1 MVSVKYLGLYDYRPS
16 IPAAIVFA
24 ILFGITT
31 GFHLFQLI
39 KTRCWFLVTFVIGGF
54 LECIGYIARAYSSTQ
69 YPDYTMGPELIAYI
83 FILVAP
89 ALLAASIYMELGRI
103 MIMTDGDNYSL
114 IRRTWLT
121 KIFVVGDIAS
131 FVIQF
136 IGAAML
142 SKQTASAVETGENFM
157 KFGVLVQILFFG
169 FFVITAA
176 IFHMRFN
183 KSGSTRRWATPWQK
197 HMMMIYGSSMM
208 IFIRSIFRLAEFFQS
223 SNGYLMQNEWV
234 SYVFDALL
242 MLATM
247 ALMNVVHPAE
257 ISTFIKAK
265 VPEEQQR
272 FKIPL
277 ARTEV

>member
-1 MVSVKYLGLYDYRPS
+1 MVTVKYLGLYDYRPS
-16 IPAAIVFA
+16 IPAAVVFA
-24 ILFGITT
+24 ILFAITT
-31 GFHLFQLI
+31 AFHLFQLI

-54 LECIGYIARAYSSTQ
+54 LECIGYVARAYSSTQ
-69 YPDYTMGPELIAYI
+69 YPNYTMGPMLIAYI

-103 MIMTDGDNYSL
+103 MIMTDGNNYSL

-142 SKQTASAVETGENFM
+142 SKQTASALETGEDFM

-169 FFVITAA
+169 LFVITAA

-197 HMMMIYGSSMM
+197 HMMIIYACSMM

-223 SNGYLMQNEWV
+223 SDGYLMQNEWV
-234 SYVFDALL
+234 SYAFDAFL

-247 ALMNVVHPAE
+247 VLVNVVHPAE
-257 ISTFIKAK
+257 ISTFIKGK
-265 VPEEQQR
+265 VPDEEQR
-272 FKIPL
+272 FERPL
-277 ARTEV
+277 

>member
-1 MVSVKYLGLYDYRPS
+1 
-16 IPAAIVFA
+16 
-24 ILFGITT
+24 
-31 GFHLFQLI
+31 
-39 KTRCWFLVTFVIGGF
+39 
-54 LECIGYIARAYSSTQ
+54 
-69 YPDYTMGPELIAYI
+69 MGPELIAYI

-142 SKQTASAVETGENFM
+142 SKQTASAVETGEDFM

-223 SNGYLMQNEWV
+223 SDGYLMQNEWV

-247 ALMNVVHPAE
+247 ALMNVIHPAE
-257 ISTFIKAK
+257 ISTFIKGK

-272 FKIPL
+272 FQMPL
-277 ARTEV
+277 GRTEV

>member
-16 IPAAIVFA
+16 IPAAVVFA

-54 LECIGYIARAYSSTQ
+54 PYSSTQ
-69 YPDYTMGPELIAYI
+69 YPDYNIGPELIAYI

-136 IGAAML
+136 MGAAML
-142 SKQTASAVETGENFM
+142 SKQTASAVETGEDFM

-223 SNGYLMQNEWV
+223 SDGYLMQHEWV
-234 SYVFDALL
+234 SYVFDAFL

-247 ALMNVVHPAE
+247 VLMNVVHPAE
-257 ISTFIKAK
+257 VSTFIKGK

-272 FKIPL
+272 FQMPL
-277 ARTEV
+277 GRTEV